1 LVDVQAAGGSA
12 RIIVF
17 NRGLF
22 PSGGAE
28 VGPQA
33 VPVIR
38 KVALFLADQTGPFQI
53 TGHTDSVP
61 IRTLRF
67 PSNWHLSKARAE
79 AVAALLAPPLRLG
92 QLQTEGRAD
101 TDPLESNETVEGR
114 NQNRRVE
121 IRLPL
126 G

>member
-1 LVDVQAAGGSA
+1 LVDVQASGGSA

-38 KVALFLADQTGPFQI
+38 KVALFLAEQRGPFRI
-53 TGHTDSVP
+53 TGHTDNVP
-61 IRTLRF
+61 IRSLRF
-67 PSNWHLSKARAE
+67 PSNWHLSKARAD
-79 AVAALLAPPLRLG
+79 AVAALLSPQVRLG

-101 TDPLESNETVEGR
+101 TDPLESNDTAEGR